1 MEYKPVWPASGR
13 DFCSTILIREL
24 AEGVFGLASEAVGN
38 TFENSYFILSP
49 SLLLLCELHSVC
61 ERPQY
66 F

>member
-13 DFCSTILIREL
+13 DFCSIILIREL

-38 TFENSYFILSP
+38 SFQNLCCVRAP
-49 SLLLLCELHSVC
+49 SLPFCELHSVC
-61 ERPQY
+61 QWSQI

>member
-38 TFENSYFILSP
+38 TVENSNCLKSFATPTL
-49 SLLLLCELHSVC
+49 
-61 ERPQY
+61 
-66 F
+66 

>member
-38 TFENSYFILSP
+38 SFENIYCVLSP
-49 SLLLLCELHSVC
+49 SLLLLCEFQRSVC
-61 ERPQY
+61 ERSQ
-66 F
+66 